1 VEPGEIQELHLRI
14 YVGNL
19 QFDFTDE
26 ELSRIFS
33 EHGQVASASIARDR
47 ETQRSKG
54 FAFVEMLSNEEAL
67 AAITALN
74 GKEIQQRALT
84 VNEARPR
91 EERSFGGTG
100 NGNANRT
107 SNRPN
112 SARVNE
118 PRTDKKGPAKRAKR
132 IRR

>member
-1 VEPGEIQELHLRI
+1 MKI

-26 ELSRIFS
+26 ELNRVFS
-33 EHGQVASASIARDR
+33 EHGQVATASIARDR
-47 ETQRSKG
+47 DTQRSKG
-54 FAFVEMLSNEEAL
+54 FAFVEMHVNEEAQ

-91 EERSFGGTG
+91 EERSFGASNS
-100 NGNANRT
+100 NGKRG

-112 SARVNE
+112 NNRNSE
-118 PRTDKKGPAKRAKR
+118 SRTDKKGPAKRAKR
-132 IRR
+132 VRR

>member
-1 VEPGEIQELHLRI
+1 MKI

-26 ELSRIFS
+26 ELNRVFS
-33 EHGQVASASIARDR
+33 EHGQVATASIARDR
-47 ETQRSKG
+47 DTQRSKG
-54 FAFVEMLSNEEAL
+54 FAFVEMHANEEAQ

-91 EERSFGGTG
+91 EERSFGGAG
-100 NGNANRT
+100 NSNAKRG

-112 SARVNE
+112 NNRNSE
-118 PRTDKKGPAKRAKR
+118 SRTDKKGPAKRAKR
-132 IRR
+132 VRR